1 MAGVDEVRS
10 PARVIRVQCPHCG
23 YVMSVFEE
31 SSLRA
36 NKSVRRAYEHALKN
50 PILCAGCSSWIQR
63 PTVKMGISR

>member
-1 MAGVDEVRS
+1 MASADEALS
-10 PARVIRVQCPHCG
+10 PARVIRVQCPRCG

-50 PILCAGCSSWIQR
+50 PILCAGCGSWIQR
-63 PTVKMGISR
+63 PTVKVGCTR